1 MAKEHTTETWNNHRA
16 QSNAVTIVASWMITN
31 GYEAYEKYN
40 GVDDNYGVKET
51 RDSNEQDDNENSGD
65 IIVDENFGNLLTR
78 NEYDVLRDQ
87 FNPTD
92 EDENSGINI
101 FLGAIVLVRQLLQNS
116 SSLINKNVQRIAKQE
131 NKSLC
136 LY

>member
-1 MAKEHTTETWNNHRA
+1 
-16 QSNAVTIVASWMITN
+16 MITN
-31 GYEAYEKYN
+31 GYEAYEEYN
-40 GVDDNYGVKET
+40 GVDDNYGVEET

-101 FLGAIVLVRQLLQNS
+101 FLAAVVLVRQLLQNRS
-116 SSLINKNVQRIAKQE
+116 DDYQA
-131 NKSLC
+131 
-136 LY
+136 